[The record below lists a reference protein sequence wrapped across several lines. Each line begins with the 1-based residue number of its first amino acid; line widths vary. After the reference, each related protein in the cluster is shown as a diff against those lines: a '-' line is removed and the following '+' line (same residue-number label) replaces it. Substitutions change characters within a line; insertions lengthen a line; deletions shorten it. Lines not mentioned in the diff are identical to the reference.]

1 MLQGHDDEKFIST
14 SYMCHFESQ
23 FMPYFYYVLWGDPRN
38 TDATRMLY
46 AKRLPF
52 PFNFVYPHRY
62 IKQTSEL
69 LKIVSNFS
77 IDDKLE
83 HHSTAEMILN
93 AKKYV
98 NMLAERFEKKRWF
111 FGGPKPDELD
121 GTIFAALSILLNLP
135 LPNNDLK
142 AHITACPNVM
152 NYIDRLRKKYMNDT
166 RSGDEHEAAPT
177 ILNRVQG
184 VFINKSEGTLSN
196 TVIKVLFGILTIST
210 MTMFAISHGILEI
223 VTDDDD
229 DDITHYGDSEHFGE
243 E

>member
-1 MLQGHDDEKFIST
+1 
-14 SYMCHFESQ
+14 MCHFESQ
-23 FMPYFYYVLWGDPRN
+23 FLPYFYYVLFGDPRN
-38 TDATRMLY
+38 ADTTRTLY

-69 LKIVSNFS
+69 LKIIGNFS

-83 HHSTAEMILN
+83 HHSTADMILN
-93 AKKYV
+93 AKKYI

-121 GTIFAALSILLNLP
+121 ATIYAALSILLNLQ
-135 LPNNDLK
+135 LPHNDLK
-142 AHITACPNVM
+142 SHITECPNVM
-152 NYIDRLRKKYMNDT
+152 NFIERIRKKYLNDFRT
-166 RSGDEHEAAPT
+166 SEQSEPT
-177 ILNRVQG
+177 HTIFNRVQG
-184 VFINKSEGTLSN
+184 VFINKEKGTLSN
-196 TVIKVLFGILTIST
+196 TMIKILFGFITIST
-210 MTMFAISHGILEI
+210 MTVFAISHGILEI

-229 DDITHYGDSEHFGE
+229 DGIGITQYDDSEQFSE